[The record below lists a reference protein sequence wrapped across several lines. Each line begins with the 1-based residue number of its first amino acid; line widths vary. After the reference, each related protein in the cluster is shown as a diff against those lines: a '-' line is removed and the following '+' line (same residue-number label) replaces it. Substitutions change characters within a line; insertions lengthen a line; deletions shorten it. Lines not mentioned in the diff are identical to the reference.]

1 MVVDFH
7 THNFPDAL
15 AARALASM
23 TQRLQGRAIPVGD
36 GTVACQLAAMAA
48 AGIDRSVVC
57 PIATRPQQ
65 FAPILARSRAVAQGA
80 EGEEAARRLTFLAS
94 VHPQDPDFAAHVAEI
109 AAAGIR
115 GVVFH
120 PYFQGF
126 RLDDPTI
133 APLFATVRDA
143 GLFAICHCGGD
154 TGFLDA
160 PMLCGPGEIAALL
173 DAVPGLS
180 FVACHLGGVNRN
192 PAGSVDRLLP
202 YETCFIDTARLV
214 EDDAN
219 PEAERICRAF
229 PADRILF
236 GTDYF
241 WREQARLKVW
251 VESCRP
257 DPSDRER
264 IFHLNA
270 ERLLGLS
277 SARTT
282 VQ

>member
-15 AARALASM
+15 AARAIASM
-23 TQRLQGRAIPVGD
+23 TERLQGRAVPVGD
-36 GTVACQLAAMAA
+36 GTVACQLSAMSA
-48 AGIDRSVVC
+48 AGVDVAVVC

-65 FAPILARSRAVAQGA
+65 FEPILARSRAVADGA
-80 EGEEAARRLTFLAS
+80 EGDEAARRLVFLAS
-94 VHPQDPDFAAHVAEI
+94 VHPQDPDAAARVREI
-109 AAAGIR
+109 ASAGIR

-126 RLDDPTI
+126 RLDDPSV
-133 APLFATVRDA
+133 APLFAAVRDA

-154 TGFLDA
+154 TGFLEA
-160 PMLCGPGEIAALL
+160 PMLCGPCEIAALL
-173 DAVPGLS
+173 DAVPGLA

-219 PEAERICRAF
+219 PEADRVCRTF
-229 PADRILF
+229 PADRVLF

-241 WREQARLKVW
+241 WREQAPLKDW
-251 VESCRP
+251 VASCRP
-257 DPSDRER
+257 DPADREKV
-264 IFHLNA
+264 FHLNA
-270 ERLLGLS
+270 CRLLGLS
-277 SARTT
+277 PASAPAR
-282 VQ
+282 